1 MRVISYTSYALVVA
15 GIVVGAVGLVRT
27 GSLLIALG
35 TGLFAI
41 SQRAQRKIELY
52 LPLAI
57 SLSLFMLAIAL
68 PRGR

>member
-1 MRVISYTSYALVVA
+1 MRVLSYSSYSLVVV
-15 GIVVGAVGLVRT
+15 GIVVGAFGLVRT

>member
-1 MRVISYTSYALVVA
+1 MRVITYSSYVLVATGVL
-15 GIVVGAVGLVRT
+15 VGALGLVRT
-27 GSLLIALG
+27 GSLLIAVG

-41 SQRAQRKIELY
+41 SQRGQRKIELY

-57 SLSLFMLAIAL
+57 SISLFVLALAL

>member
-1 MRVISYTSYALVVA
+1 MRVISYSSYAFVA
-15 GIVVGAVGLVRT
+15 VGVLAGALGLVRT
-27 GSLLIALG
+27 GSLLIAVG
-35 TGLFAI
+35 TGFYAI

-57 SLSLFMLAIAL
+57 SISLFVLAVAL

>member
-1 MRVISYTSYALVVA
+1 MRVITYSSYVLVAA
-15 GIVVGAVGLVRT
+15 GVVVGALGLVRT
-27 GSLLIALG
+27 GSLFIAAG

-41 SQRAQRKIELY
+41 SQRGQRKIELY

-57 SLSLFMLAIAL
+57 SISLFVLALAL

>member
-1 MRVISYTSYALVVA
+1 VAA
-15 GIVVGAVGLVRT
+15 GILVGALGLVRT

-41 SQRAQRKIELY
+41 SQRGQRKIELY

-57 SLSLFMLAIAL
+57 SLSLFMLALAL

>member
-1 MRVISYTSYALVVA
+1 MRITSYTAYGLVAVGVVA
-15 GIVVGAVGLVRT
+15 GAFGLVRT
-27 GSLLIALG
+27 GSLLIAVG

-41 SQRAQRKIELY
+41 SQRGQRKIELY

-57 SLSLFMLAIAL
+57 SISLFVLALAL

>member
-1 MRVISYTSYALVVA
+1 MRVVTYSSYTLVAA
-15 GIVVGAVGLVRT
+15 GILVGAFGLVRT

>member
-1 MRVISYTSYALVVA
+1 MRVISYSSYALVVV

>member
-1 MRVISYTSYALVVA
+1 MRVISYSSYSLVAA
-15 GIVVGAVGLVRT
+15 GILVGALGLVRT

-41 SQRAQRKIELY
+41 SQRGQRKIELY

-57 SLSLFMLAIAL
+57 SISLFMLALAL

>member
-1 MRVISYTSYALVVA
+1 MRVISYSSYALVVA
-15 GIVVGAVGLVRT
+15 GIVVGALGLVRT

-41 SQRAQRKIELY
+41 SQRAQSKIELY

>member
-1 MRVISYTSYALVVA
+1 MGAL
-15 GIVVGAVGLVRT
+15 GLVRT

-41 SQRAQRKIELY
+41 SQRGQRKIELY

-57 SLSLFMLAIAL
+57 SLSLFMLALAL

>member
-1 MRVISYTSYALVVA
+1 MRIITYSSYALVAA
-15 GIVVGAVGLVRT
+15 GVVVGALGLVRT
-27 GSLLIALG
+27 GSLFIAAG

-41 SQRAQRKIELY
+41 SQRGQRKIELY

-57 SLSLFMLAIAL
+57 SISLFVLALAL

>member
-1 MRVISYTSYALVVA
+1 MRVITYSAYTLVVVGVLA
-15 GIVVGAVGLVRT
+15 GAFGLVRT

-41 SQRAQRKIELY
+41 SQRGKRKIELF

-57 SLSLFMLAIAL
+57 SMSLFLLALAL

>member
-1 MRVISYTSYALVVA
+1 MRVISYSSYALVVS
-15 GIVVGAVGLVRT
+15 GIVVGALGLVRT

-57 SLSLFMLAIAL
+57 SLSLFALAIAL

>member
-1 MRVISYTSYALVVA
+1 MRVITYSSYALVAA
-15 GIVVGAVGLVRT
+15 GVVVGALGLVRT
-27 GSLLIALG
+27 GSLFIAAG

-41 SQRAQRKIELY
+41 SQRGQRKIELY

-57 SLSLFMLAIAL
+57 SISLFVVALAL

>member
-1 MRVISYTSYALVVA
+1 MRVITYSSYALVAA
-15 GIVVGAVGLVRT
+15 GVLVGALGLVRT
-27 GSLLIALG
+27 GSLFIAAG

-41 SQRAQRKIELY
+41 SQRGQRKIELY

-57 SLSLFMLAIAL
+57 SISLFVLALAL

>member
-1 MRVISYTSYALVVA
+1 MAA
-15 GIVVGAVGLVRT
+15 GILVGALGLVRT

-41 SQRAQRKIELY
+41 SQRGQRKIELY

-57 SLSLFMLAIAL
+57 SLSLFMLALAL
-68 PRGR
+68 PHGR

>member
-1 MRVISYTSYALVVA
+1 VRVISYVLVAA
-15 GIVVGAVGLVRT
+15 GVVVGALGLVRT
-27 GSLLIALG
+27 GSLLIAAG
-35 TGLFAI
+35 TGILAI

-57 SLSLFMLAIAL
+57 SISLFVLALAL

>member
-1 MRVISYTSYALVVA
+1 
-15 GIVVGAVGLVRT
+15 VGALGLVRT